1 MKPLLLLL
9 MSGFSN
15 PAATQIANEMEAL
28 LRANRDTYL
37 SGPHTA
43 ALQAAALAYFDQ
55 QWAALQSST
64 GCGAIVLGNAG
75 KKCLA
80 DRSRAGAWQQY
91 YRDPIENGHF

>member
-1 MKPLLLLL
+1 

-28 LRANRDTYL
+28 LRTNRDTYL

-43 ALQAAALAYFDQ
+43 ALQAAALTYFDQ
-55 QWAALQSST
+55 QWAALQSAT

-75 KKCLA
+75 RKCLA
-80 DRSRAGAWQQY
+80 DRSRAGAWPWQQY
-91 YRDPIENGHF
+91 YRDPIENGHL